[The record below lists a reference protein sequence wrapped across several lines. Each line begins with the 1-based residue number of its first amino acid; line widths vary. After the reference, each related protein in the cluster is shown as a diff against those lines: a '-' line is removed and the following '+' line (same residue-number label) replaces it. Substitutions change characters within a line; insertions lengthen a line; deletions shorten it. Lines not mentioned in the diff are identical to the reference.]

1 MKIEPNERLEQI
13 ILVAIQE
20 SPIPSTESGNKRL
33 AQRINKKIAEEANG
47 EDSIYLDLYI
57 DYHIDYYRAHR
68 P

>member
-33 AQRINKKIAEEANG
+33 AQRINKKIAEEANS
-47 EDSIYLDLYI
+47 ENPIYLDLYI
-57 DYHIDYYRAHR
+57 DYYRAYQ